1 MKLLAD
7 TSALLAMILR
17 NDQHH
22 RAAARFVRAHRGVRY
37 LLTDLIL
44 GEVATRLRARAG
56 AERAVAFCRDVL
68 GSTRYQVL
76 FVDAELLDG
85 ALAQM
90 QRLADKDLSLTDCAS
105 FEIMQRLGVS
115 TAFSF
120 DRDFRDCGFEMV
132 P

>member
-1 MKLLAD
+1 MKVLAD
-7 TSALLAMILR
+7 TSALLAMVLR

-22 RAAARFVRAHRGVRY
+22 LAAARFVRANRAVRY

-44 GEVATRLRARAG
+44 GEAATRLRARAG

-68 GSTRYQVL
+68 GSHRYQVL
-76 FVDAELLDG
+76 FIDAELLDG

-90 QRLADKDLSLTDCAS
+90 QRLADKHLSLTDCAS

-120 DRDFRDCGFEMV
+120 DRDFRDRGFEMV